1 MSKVLFSIKYEII
14 PDKRENYLD
23 LIRELKTL
31 IKADGLESYAV
42 FELKGKANHFEELYV
57 FESREAYEEFDD
69 DPNERVNI
77 LMNKLTD
84 MIVQQSTQYSTLFE
98 I

>member
-31 IKADGLESYAV
+31 IKADGLESYSV